1 MMNPDAHHPAPQSLL
16 QESND
21 STYLQVANV
30 LAFVHETLA
39 AAGNDG
45 PEFNPQS
52 VGGLV
57 ELPWVCENAMRAQ
70 LLLVERYNE
79 SVRKESDLEGN
90 GRE

>member
-21 STYLQVANV
+21 STYLQVAND